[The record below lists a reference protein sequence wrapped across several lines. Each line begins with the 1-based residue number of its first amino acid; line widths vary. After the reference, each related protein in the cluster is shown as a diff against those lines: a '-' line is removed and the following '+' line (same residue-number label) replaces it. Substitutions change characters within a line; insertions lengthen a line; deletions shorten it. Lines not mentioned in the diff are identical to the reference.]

1 MCEPDY
7 MDRAAFLDV
16 IDSTTAIEYKI
27 FTVRQMPQTDPTNKL
42 LSVLLLTPSLSLL
55 ISI

>member
-1 MCEPDY
+1 